1 MGLEFVNTNVEG
13 GVGIEMAGLAGS
25 GAVRVMEVG
34 WPSGTALRGVV
45 SNHRALRPLTAV
57 RGERHG
63 KGALVSASGVD
74 REDERKQ
81 TVGDVSKLIQ
91 WTSKPGS
98 APHPGMS
105 LGDTR
110 LLPRRCPAYR
120 QHESDPG
127 ARMER
132 VKVSPRNCCREI
144 SVARGSASSG
154 RNRKRLSTGCGARW
168 RTGL

>member
-1 MGLEFVNTNVEG
+1 MGVELVNTNVEG
-13 GVGIEMAGLAGS
+13 GVGVEMAGLAGS

-34 WPSGTALRGVV
+34 WSSGAALRGVV

-63 KGALVSASGVD
+63 KGALMSASGVD
-74 REDERKQ
+74 REDERKR
-81 TVGDVSKLIQ
+81 TVSDVSKPIQ
-91 WTSKPGS
+91 LTSKPGS
-98 APHPGMS
+98 APYPGMS

-120 QHESDPG
+120 QHESDLG

-132 VKVSPRNCCREI
+132 VKVSPRNCCRGF
-144 SVARGSASSG
+144 R
-154 RNRKRLSTGCGARW
+154 
-168 RTGL
+168 